1 MYVTK
6 AYAAT
11 SATSPLA
18 PLSIPRRAPNEHDV
32 RIDILFCGVCHS
44 DIHHV
49 RDEFGSAM
57 PTIYPI
63 VPGHEIVGRVI
74 SVGTA
79 VTKHKAGDI
88 VAVGCLVDADPTCP
102 HCKAN
107 REQYSPTKVLT
118 YNSPDNYGTAPV
130 TYGGY
135 AESIVVD
142 EHFVLQVPEN
152 LDLAGVAPLV
162 CAGITAYSPIRRWGV
177 KAGQKVGIVGLGGLG
192 HMGVK
197 FARALG
203 AHVVLFTTSPSKK
216 EDALRVGAHEV
227 VVSRNPEEMQAH
239 AGTFDFILDTV
250 SAPHDLNVY
259 LNMLHPEGNLT
270 LVGASADKIDVSAYS
285 LIFGGRSLSGSLI
298 GGIAETQEML
308 DFCGQHNIT
317 SDVEVI
323 GIQEINEAYVRLEK
337 GDVKYR
343 FSIDMSTLKN
353 A

>member
-18 PLSIPRRAPNEHDV
+18 PLSIPRRGPNEHDV
-32 RIDILFCGVCHS
+32 QIDIMFCGVCHS

-74 SVGTA
+74 SVGAA
-79 VTKHKAGDI
+79 VSKHKAGDI

-107 REQYSPTKVLT
+107 REQYSPAKVLT
-118 YNSPDNYGTAPV
+118 YNSPDKYGTAPA

-135 AESIVVD
+135 AESIVVN
-142 EHFVLQVPEN
+142 EHFVLQVPKN

-259 LNMLHPEGNLT
+259 LNLLHPEGNLT

-323 GIQEINEAYVRLEK
+323 GIQDINDAYSRLEK

>member
-18 PLSIPRRAPNEHDV
+18 PLSIPRRDPNEHDV
-32 RIDILFCGVCHS
+32 QIDILFCGVCHS

-74 SVGTA
+74 SVGAA
-79 VTKHKAGDI
+79 VSKHKAGDI

-107 REQYSPTKVLT
+107 REQYSPAKVLT
-118 YNSPDNYGTAPV
+118 YNSPDKHGTAPA

-135 AESIVVD
+135 AESIVVNK
-142 EHFVLQVPEN
+142 HFVLQVPKN

-259 LNMLHPEGNLT
+259 LNLLHPEGNLT

-323 GIQEINEAYVRLEK
+323 GIQDINDAYSRLEK

>member
-18 PLSIPRRAPNEHDV
+18 PLSIPRRDPNEHDV
-32 RIDILFCGVCHS
+32 QIDILFCGVCHS

-74 SVGTA
+74 SVGAA
-79 VTKHKAGDI
+79 VSKHKAGDI

-107 REQYSPTKVLT
+107 REQYSPAKVLT
-118 YNSPDNYGTAPV
+118 YNSPDKYGTAPA

-135 AESIVVD
+135 AESIVVN
-142 EHFVLQVPEN
+142 EHFVLQVPKN

-162 CAGITAYSPIRRWGV
+162 CAGITAYSPLRRWGV

-250 SAPHDLNVY
+250 SVPHDLNVY
-259 LNMLHPEGNLT
+259 LNLLHPEGNLT

-323 GIQEINEAYVRLEK
+323 GIQDINDAYSRLEK

>member
-18 PLSIPRRAPNEHDV
+18 PLSIPRRDPNEHDV

-203 AHVVLFTTSPSKK
+203 AHVVLFTTSPSKR

>member
-18 PLSIPRRAPNEHDV
+18 PLSIPRRDPNEHDV
-32 RIDILFCGVCHS
+32 QIDILFCGVCHS

-74 SVGTA
+74 SVGAA
-79 VTKHKAGDI
+79 VSKHKAGDI

-107 REQYSPTKVLT
+107 REQYSPAKVLT
-118 YNSPDNYGTAPV
+118 YNSPDKYGTAPA

-135 AESIVVD
+135 AESIVVN
-142 EHFVLQVPEN
+142 EHFVLQVPKN

-259 LNMLHPEGNLT
+259 LNLLHPEGNLT

-323 GIQEINEAYVRLEK
+323 GIQDINDAYSRLEK

>member
-18 PLSIPRRAPNEHDV
+18 PLSIPRRDPNEHDV
-32 RIDILFCGVCHS
+32 QIDILFCGVCHS

-118 YNSPDNYGTAPV
+118 YNSPDNRGTAPA

-142 EHFVLQVPEN
+142 EHFVLRVPAN

-162 CAGITAYSPIRRWGV
+162 CAGITAYSPIRRRGV
-177 KAGQKVGIVGLGGLG
+177 KEGQKVGIVGLGGLG

-216 EDALRVGAHEV
+216 EDAHRVGAHEV

-259 LNMLHPEGNLT
+259 LNLLHPEGNLT

-323 GIQEINEAYVRLEK
+323 GIQEINDAYVRLEK

>member
-18 PLSIPRRAPNEHDV
+18 PLSIPRRDPNEHDV
-32 RIDILFCGVCHS
+32 QIDILFCGVCHS

-74 SVGTA
+74 SVGAA
-79 VTKHKAGDI
+79 VSKHKAGDI

-107 REQYSPTKVLT
+107 REQYSPAKVLT
-118 YNSPDNYGTAPV
+118 YNSPDKHGTAPA

-135 AESIVVD
+135 AESIVVN
-142 EHFVLQVPEN
+142 EHFVLQVPKN

-259 LNMLHPEGNLT
+259 LNLLHPEGNLT

-323 GIQEINEAYVRLEK
+323 GIQDINDAYSRLEK

>member
-1 MYVTK
+1 MYVT

-192 HMGVK
+192 HMGV
-197 FARALG
+197 
-203 AHVVLFTTSPSKK
+203 SWCS
-216 EDALRVGAHEV
+216 
-227 VVSRNPEEMQAH
+227 
-239 AGTFDFILDTV
+239 
-250 SAPHDLNVY
+250 
-259 LNMLHPEGNLT
+259 
-270 LVGASADKIDVSAYS
+270 
-285 LIFGGRSLSGSLI
+285 
-298 GGIAETQEML
+298 
-308 DFCGQHNIT
+308 
-317 SDVEVI
+317 
-323 GIQEINEAYVRLEK
+323 
-337 GDVKYR
+337 
-343 FSIDMSTLKN
+343 
-353 A
+353 

>member
-18 PLSIPRRAPNEHDV
+18 PLSIPRRDPNEYDV
-32 RIDILFCGVCHS
+32 QIDILFCGVCHS

-74 SVGTA
+74 SVGAA

-88 VAVGCLVDADPTCP
+88 VAVGCLVDADPACP

-118 YNSPDNYGTAPV
+118 YNSQDNHGTAPA

-323 GIQEINEAYVRLEK
+323 GIQEINDAYVRLEK

>member
-18 PLSIPRRAPNEHDV
+18 PLSIPRRDPNEHDV
-32 RIDILFCGVCHS
+32 QIDILFCGVCHS

-118 YNSPDNYGTAPV
+118 YNSPDNHGTAPA

-135 AESIVVD
+135 AENIVVD

-216 EDALRVGAHEV
+216 EDAIRVGAHEV

-323 GIQEINEAYVRLEK
+323 GIQEINDAYVRLEK

>member
-18 PLSIPRRAPNEHDV
+18 PLSIPRRDPNEHDV
-32 RIDILFCGVCHS
+32 QIDILFCGVCHS

-74 SVGTA
+74 SVGAA
-79 VTKHKAGDI
+79 VSKHKAGDI

-107 REQYSPTKVLT
+107 REQYSPAKVLT
-118 YNSPDNYGTAPV
+118 YNSPDKYGTAPA

-135 AESIVVD
+135 AESIVVN
-142 EHFVLQVPEN
+142 EHFVLQVPKN

-227 VVSRNPEEMQAH
+227 VVSRNPEEIQAH

-259 LNMLHPEGNLT
+259 LNLLHPEGNLT

-323 GIQEINEAYVRLEK
+323 GIQDINDAYSRLEK

>member
-18 PLSIPRRAPNEHDV
+18 PLSIPRRDPNEHDV
-32 RIDILFCGVCHS
+32 QIDVLFCGVCHS

-63 VPGHEIVGRVI
+63 VPGHEIVGQVI
-74 SVGTA
+74 SVGAA

-118 YNSPDNYGTAPV
+118 YNSQDNHGTAPA

-152 LDLAGVAPLV
+152 LALAGVAPLV

-227 VVSRNPEEMQAH
+227 VVSRNPEEMQSH

-323 GIQEINEAYVRLEK
+323 GIQEINDAYVRLEK

>member
-18 PLSIPRRAPNEHDV
+18 PLSIPRRDPNEHDV
-32 RIDILFCGVCHS
+32 QIDILFCGVCHS

-63 VPGHEIVGRVI
+63 VPGHEIMGRVI
-74 SVGTA
+74 SVGAA
-79 VTKHKAGDI
+79 VSKHKAGDI

-107 REQYSPTKVLT
+107 REQYSPAKVLT
-118 YNSPDNYGTAPV
+118 YNSPDKYGTAPA

-135 AESIVVD
+135 AESIVVN

-250 SAPHDLNVY
+250 SVPHDLNVY
-259 LNMLHPEGNLT
+259 LNLLHPEGNLT

-323 GIQEINEAYVRLEK
+323 GIQDINDAYSRLEK

>member
-18 PLSIPRRAPNEHDV
+18 PLSIPRRDPNEHDV

>member
-6 AYAAT
+6 AYAAM

-18 PLSIPRRAPNEHDV
+18 PLSIPRRDPNEHDV
-32 RIDILFCGVCHS
+32 QIDILFCGVCHS

-49 RDEFGSAM
+49 RDEFGSTM

-74 SVGTA
+74 TVGTA
-79 VTKHKAGDI
+79 VTKHKVGDI

-118 YNSPDNYGTAPV
+118 YNSPDNHGTAPA

-135 AESIVVD
+135 AESIVVN
-142 EHFVLQVPEN
+142 EHFVLQVSEN

-227 VVSRNPEEMQAH
+227 VMSRNPEEMQAH

-250 SAPHDLNVY
+250 SAPHDLSVY
-259 LNMLHPEGNLT
+259 INMLHPEGNLT
-270 LVGASADKIDVSAYS
+270 LVGASAEKIEVSAYS
-285 LIFGGRSLSGSLI
+285 LIFGGRSLCGSLI

-323 GIQEINEAYVRLEK
+323 GIQEINDAYVRLEK